1 MAQAAKT
8 RRPPQAK
15 SARGRTR
22 RDMILTA
29 AAQLFHRHG
38 FHDTGID
45 DIGAAVG
52 ITGPGV
58 YRHFE
63 SKQDLL
69 GAIIEQSLEQH
80 QQIVDEVKDSRLPP
94 REALTKLVAMSAQ
107 ALVANRERGAIY
119 FRESGNL
126 TPDKYTRFVRVQ
138 RGLIAEWVQMV
149 RAARPDLGE
158 EEARV
163 EVRAVSGL
171 LNSVGL
177 FTTRLS
183 SEQLA
188 ERLTQM
194 ALRAVLP

>member
-1 MAQAAKT
+1 
-8 RRPPQAK
+8 
-15 SARGRTR
+15 
-22 RDMILTA
+22 
-29 AAQLFHRHG
+29 
-38 FHDTGID
+38 
-45 DIGAAVG
+45 
-52 ITGPGV
+52 
-58 YRHFE
+58 
-63 SKQDLL
+63 
-69 GAIIEQSLEQH
+69 
-80 QQIVDEVKDSRLPP
+80 
-94 REALTKLVAMSAQ
+94 MSAQ